1 MDAET
6 ITDRGAADAE
16 APPRDVKRHA
26 LSARLWHWTNA
37 LSVFVLLMSGLMIFN
52 AHPRLYWGQYGANT
66 DRSWLEV
73 GSTPTSGYLRIG
85 SVRIGTTG
93 ILGHRVENGQVNRR
107 AFPGWMT
114 IPSSYSLAAGRRWH
128 FAFAWLMSIGLIL
141 FLLHGLIR
149 GRTRRFIPRLTE
161 LRPAHIWHDIRQH
174 ARLRFPTGLAA
185 IEYNS
190 LQKLSYFSV
199 IFILLPLMIL
209 SGLAMSPT
217 MNAAWPWLIDLFGGR
232 ASARSIHFIIAWT
245 IAAFILVHLVMV
257 VLAGPVNE
265 IRSMITGWYRLP
277 KARDEGEQA

>member
-1 MDAET
+1 MDAGAT
-6 ITDRGAADAE
+6 TDQAAA
-16 APPRDVKRHA
+16 ATASASQLVKRHS
-26 LSARLWHWTNA
+26 LTTRIWHWVNA
-37 LSVFVLLMSGLMIFN
+37 LTVIVMLMSGLMIFN

-114 IPSSYSLAAGRRWH
+114 IPSYYSLAAGRRWH

-141 FLLHGLIR
+141 FLIQGLIR

-161 LRPAHIWHDIRQH
+161 LRPAHIWHDIKQH

-245 IAAFILVHLVMV
+245 IAAFILVHLIMV

-277 KARDEGEQA
+277 RARGEGEQA